1 MPSAMVA
8 ADHLPKSSSSL
19 YIEVCRNLQAS
30 DRLVIRVLLPI
41 QLVGEQLLHLM
52 PAIFAWRQAD
62 GVHHNQIHRGF
73 SRFVAALFR
82 GLCWLRSQT
91 KVRGVKTPRKSI
103 PTFRPKRQTRLIWRG
118 GVVGVSA
125 QGSESWRWLGLQYSP
140 FTPEQDSDLGMCT
153 WQCMQATMS

>member
-82 GLCWLRSQT
+82 GLCWLRS
-91 KVRGVKTPRKSI
+91 
-103 PTFRPKRQTRLIWRG
+103 
-118 GVVGVSA
+118 
-125 QGSESWRWLGLQYSP
+125 
-140 FTPEQDSDLGMCT
+140 
-153 WQCMQATMS
+153 